1 MNEVPRFSENFR
13 GLQIEFNLLGGFAVR
28 SPTGEALILPTAK
41 TRLLAAYLALSA
53 GQYQARSKLCALF
66 WEDRGA
72 EQARASLRNALA
84 AIRAVLGDHILI
96 ANREA
101 VMLDPNFV
109 CTDVDELKS
118 LMGRTS
124 ATAEAETARRLAAE
138 LLEGLTVSGEELTEW
153 LEFERTRCRNLSEAL
168 LSTTAEQLAEHGDE
182 AAAVA
187 LAQQLVALDP
197 FREKSHRLLMRLY
210 ARQGERSLA
219 AAQFQTCR
227 QLLADELGT
236 APSPQTVALAHE
248 LSLDATPT
256 REARRLEVAPSPIQQ
271 KAARGADTD
280 FRISIAVLPFLRPA
294 EDADQSFLA
303 EGLAEDLINELSR
316 HKDFLVIARQSTF
329 AFGAGPRLA
338 DHAAQALDVRYV
350 LTGNLR
356 RRGDDL
362 SLGVQL
368 IDTATHRTVW
378 AERYARKLEELFA
391 VQDEIVGL
399 IITAVDAE
407 VRSSERERALRKL
420 PETMDAWEFF
430 HRGLW
435 HVYNFSMD
443 QIEAA
448 EHYFRRA
455 TELNPRFALG
465 HAGLAQAAIVRVVWQ
480 MSDDIPATLESG
492 LVHARHAVALD
503 GAHPYPHVMLGRLLT
518 CRGELGLAHDHLR
531 IATELNP
538 SYAHAHYAVAQVHIW
553 SGQPAEAL
561 PHIDRAIRFSP
572 RDPLL
577 SMFMTVRSVCLFL
590 MGDMTGAEAAARAAI
605 GRQARESWSR
615 LGLAAALVESG
626 RTDEARAA
634 VAEAK
639 ALMPNL
645 SIANLDNLIGR
656 MASAPRQRIIEA
668 LQRAGLQ

>member
-1 MNEVPRFSENFR
+1 MNEEPRFLESVHASRVDFT
-13 GLQIEFNLLGGFAVR
+13 LLGGFAVR
-28 SPTGEALILPTAK
+28 SGNGEALILPTAK
-41 TRLLAAYLALSA
+41 VRLLAAYLALAA

-72 EQARASLRNALA
+72 DQARASLRNALA
-84 AIRAVLGDHILI
+84 SIRAVLGDHMLI
-96 ANREA
+96 ANRDA

-109 CTDVDELKS
+109 FTDVSELEALVTRS
-118 LMGRTS
+118 A
-124 ATAEAETARRLAAE
+124 ATAGAETARRLSAE
-138 LLEGLTVSGEELTEW
+138 FLEGLAVSGEELSEW
-153 LEFERTRCRNLSEAL
+153 IEFERTRCRNLSETL
-168 LSTTAEQLAEHGDE
+168 LAKTAEQLAENGEE
-182 AAAVA
+182 AAAIA

-197 FREKSHRLLMRLY
+197 YREKSHRLLMRLY

-219 AAQFQTCR
+219 VAQFQKCR

-236 APSPQTVALAHE
+236 EPSPQTVALAGE
-248 LSLDATPT
+248 LSLQRTPGREVRSPDTASVLMQQEAT
-256 REARRLEVAPSPIQQ
+256 RAAEA
-271 KAARGADTD
+271 D
-280 FRISIAVLPFLRPA
+280 FRISIAVLPFLHPT

-303 EGLAEDLINELSR
+303 EGFAEDLITELSR
-316 HKDFLVIARQSTF
+316 HKDFLVIARQSSF
-329 AFGAGPRLA
+329 ALGAGPRLA
-338 DHAAQALDVRYV
+338 EHAAQALDVRYV

-378 AERYARKLEELFA
+378 AERYARKLDEIFA

-407 VRSSERERALRKL
+407 MRSSERERALRKL
-420 PETMDAWEFF
+420 PEALDAWELF

-435 HVYNFSMD
+435 HIYNFSMD
-443 QIEAA
+443 EIDAA
-448 EHYFRRA
+448 EECFRRA
-455 TELNPRFALG
+455 TELQPRFALG
-465 HAGLAQAAIVRVVWQ
+465 HAGLAQAAVVRIVWQ
-480 MSDDIPATLESG
+480 MSDNIPVTLESG
-492 LVHARHAVALD
+492 LAHARYAVALD

-518 CRGELGLAHDHLR
+518 CQGELGLAHDHLR

-538 SYAHAHYAVAQVHIW
+538 SYAHAHYALAQVHIW

-561 PHIDRAIRFSP
+561 PYIDRAIRFSP
-572 RDPLL
+572 RDPLI

-590 MGDMTGAEAAARAAI
+590 IGDISGAEAAARAAI
-605 GRQARESWSR
+605 GRQARECWSR

-626 RTDEARAA
+626 RTDEAMAA

-656 MASAPRQRIIEA
+656 MASAPRQRIIDV
-668 LQRAGLQ
+668 LKRAGLE

>member
-1 MNEVPRFSENFR
+1 MNEEPRFSENIR
-13 GLQIEFNLLGGFAVR
+13 GLRVGFTLLGGFAVR
-28 SPTGEALILPTAK
+28 SATGEALFLPTAK
-41 TRLLAAYLALSA
+41 IRLLAAYLALSP
-53 GQYQARSKLCALF
+53 GQYQSRSKLCALF

-84 AIRAVLGDHILI
+84 AIRAVLGDHMVI

-109 CTDVDELKS
+109 STDVCELES
-118 LMGRTS
+118 LVARTP
-124 ATAEAETARRLAAE
+124 ATEGAETARRLAAE
-138 LLEGLTVSGEELTEW
+138 FLEGLTGSGEELTEW
-153 LEFERTRCRNLSEAL
+153 IEFERTRCRNLSETL
-168 LSTTAEQLAEHGDE
+168 LAKTAEQLAESGEE

-187 LAQQLVALDP
+187 LARQLVALDP

-219 AAQFQTCR
+219 VAQFQRCR

-236 APSPQTVALAHE
+236 EPSPQTVALADE
-248 LSLDATPT
+248 LSLEAKPT
-256 REARRLEVAPSPIQQ
+256 REARRPEVSPAPIQQ
-271 KAARGADTD
+271 EAARAADPD

-303 EGLAEDLINELSR
+303 EGLAEDLITELSR
-316 HKDFLVIARQSTF
+316 HKDFLVIARQSTL
-329 AFGAGPRLA
+329 ALGAGPRFA
-338 DHAAQALDVRYV
+338 EDAAQALDVRYV

-356 RRGDDL
+356 RRGNDL

-368 IDTATHRTVW
+368 IDSATHRTVW
-378 AERYARKLEELFA
+378 AERYARKLEEIFA
-391 VQDEIVGL
+391 VQDEIVSL

-407 VRSSERERALRKL
+407 VRSSERERALRK
-420 PETMDAWEFF
+420 PPGTMDAWELF

-435 HVYNFSMD
+435 HAYNFSMD
-443 QIEAA
+443 EIDAA
-448 EHYFRRA
+448 EECFRRA
-455 TELNPRFALG
+455 TELQPRFALG
-465 HAGLAQAAIVRVVWQ
+465 HAGLAQAAVVRIVWQ
-480 MSDDIPATLESG
+480 MSDDVAATLEAG
-492 LVHARHAVALD
+492 LAHARYAVALD

-518 CRGELGLAHDHLR
+518 CQGELGLAHDHLR

-538 SYAHAHYAVAQVHIW
+538 SYAHAHYALAQVHIW
-553 SGQPAEAL
+553 SGQPVEAL
-561 PHIDRAIRFSP
+561 PCIDRAIRFSP

-590 MGDMTGAEAAARAAI
+590 MGDIAGAEAAARAAI
-605 GRQARESWSR
+605 ARQARECWSR

-626 RTDEARAA
+626 RINEATAA

-639 ALMPNL
+639 ALLPNL
-645 SIANLDNLIGR
+645 SIASLDNLIGR
-656 MASAPRQRIIEA
+656 MASAPRQRIIEV
-668 LQRAGLQ
+668 LQRAGLE